1 MKTSVSIVRGVLLP
15 AAVAAS
21 LVAPGTVRAAEADP
35 LFGLL
40 LIDQLEYRWNEG
52 TDSTNWN
59 AQGWFGGDYNRV
71 WLKTDGTSLSDGTVE
86 EAEGQLL
93 YSRLIAPFWDFQ
105 AGLRYDEKPKPSR
118 SYAVLGVQGLA
129 PYWFELEAAAFVSE
143 KGDVSARLEA
153 EYDLLLTQRLI
164 VQPRFETTLVAQKVE
179 ELGIGHGF
187 SDVELGLRLRYE
199 IRREFAPYVGVSW
212 ARKLGDTAD
221 FARQA
226 GEDADNFAV
235 VAGVRVWF

>member
-1 MKTSVSIVRGVLLP
+1 MKTSASIVRGVLLP

-164 VQPRFETTLVAQKVE
+164 VQPRFETNLVAQKVE
-179 ELGIGHGF
+179 ELGIGQGF

>member
-153 EYDLLLTQRLI
+153 DYDLLLTQRLI
-164 VQPRFETTLVAQKVE
+164 VQPRFETNLVAQKVE
-179 ELGIGHGF
+179 ELGIGQGF

>member
-1 MKTSVSIVRGVLLP
+1 MKTSVSILRGVLLP

-21 LVAPGTVRAAEADP
+21 LVAAGTVRAAEADP

-71 WLKTDGTSLSDGTVE
+71 WLKTDGASLSDGSVE

-93 YSRLIAPFWDFQ
+93 YSRLVAPFWDFQ

-164 VQPRFETTLVAQKVE
+164 VQPRFETNLVAQKVE
-179 ELGIGHGF
+179 ELGIGQGF

>member
-1 MKTSVSIVRGVLLP
+1 MKTSASIVRGVLLP

-21 LVAPGTVRAAEADP
+21 LVAPGTVRAAETDP

-40 LIDQLEYRWNEG
+40 LIDQLEYRWNQG

-59 AQGWFGGDYNRV
+59 AQGWFGGDYNRL
-71 WLKTDGTSLSDGTVE
+71 WLKTDGTSLSDGAVE
-86 EAEGQLL
+86 EAESQLL
-93 YSRLIAPFWDFQ
+93 YSHLIAPFWDFQ

-129 PYWFELEAAAFVSE
+129 PYWFEVEAAAFVSE

-164 VQPRFETTLVAQKVE
+164 VQPRFETNLAGQKVE
-179 ELGIGHGF
+179 ELGIGRGF
-187 SDVELGLRLRYE
+187 SDIELGLRLRYE
-199 IRREFAPYVGVSW
+199 IRREFAPYVGISW

-221 FARQA
+221 FARHVS
-226 GEDADNFAV
+226 EDVDTFAL
-235 VAGVRVWF
+235 VAGIRVWF

>member
-21 LVAPGTVRAAEADP
+21 LVAGGTVRAAEADP

-71 WLKTDGTSLSDGTVE
+71 WLKTDGASLSDGGVE

-93 YSRLIAPFWDFQ
+93 YSRLVAPFWDFQ

-153 EYDLLLTQRLI
+153 EYDILLTQRLI
-164 VQPRFETTLVAQKVE
+164 MQPRFETNLAAQKVE
-179 ELGIGHGF
+179 ALGIGQGF
-187 SDVELGLRLRYE
+187 SDVELGLRMRYE

-212 ARKLGDTAD
+212 SRKLGDTAD